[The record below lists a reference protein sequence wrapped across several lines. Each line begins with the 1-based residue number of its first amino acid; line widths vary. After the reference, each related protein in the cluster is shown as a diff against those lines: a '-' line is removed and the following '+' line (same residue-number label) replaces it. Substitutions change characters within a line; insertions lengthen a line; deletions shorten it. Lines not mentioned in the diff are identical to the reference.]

1 MTERKG
7 SEALPQ
13 MSADYNAAMD
23 KLRDEMALSKD
34 QALGAIGEIMTALL
48 QAAPE
53 WAGAILTK
61 GKTLLGAYGALEE
74 YARKNRGG
82 KNCVYVPPET
92 AQEVICGYYGIRM
105 EGDVLKTEPDV
116 FKTEPDVLKTEP
128 DVLKAEHKAPEP
140 DPFDLDALLEG
151 I

>member
-1 MTERKG
+1 MTERK
-7 SEALPQ
+7 AQ
-13 MSADYNAAMD
+13 TSADYNAAMD

-53 WAGAILTK
+53 WAGAILAK
-61 GKTLLGAYGALEE
+61 GKTLLGAYAALEE

-82 KNCVYVPPET
+82 KNCVYVPPDT
-92 AQEVICGYYGIRM
+92 AQEVICGYYGIKV
-105 EGDVLKTEPDV
+105 EGETGGTTGGPTEATTSPAPAGHPPLKGR
-116 FKTEPDVLKTEP
+116 
-128 DVLKAEHKAPEP
+128 AEEP